1 MEYCF
6 QLVIAFLKQVV
17 HIFKHLKRVINLF
30 KLLIKQ
36 RITPTIISS
45 LAGLVILLLELL
57 DKQLWV
63 FKCKLENLML
73 NRLYLSFNFL
83 NLGLAKCTNTNI
95 SLTTIYSDQRHL
107 CRCEGSFWC
116 RTISATYIWW
126 VTILFFLL
134 LLLRFMIRL
143 FRSQ

>member
-17 HIFKHLKRVINLF
+17 HIFEHLKRVINLF
-30 KLLIKQ
+30 QLLIKQ
-36 RITPTIISS
+36 RFTPTIISN
-45 LAGLVILLLELL
+45 LAALVILLLELL

-83 NLGLAKCTNTNI
+83 NIGLAKCTNTNI
-95 SLTTIYSDQRHL
+95 GLTTIYSDQRHL
-107 CRCEGSFWC
+107 CRCEGSFWS

-126 VTILFFLL
+126 VTIWFFLFL
-134 LLLRFMIRL
+134 L
-143 FRSQ
+143 